1 MTQEKIGFIGPGI
14 MGLPMAINLRKAGHA
29 VCGYGRNPVRTDI
42 WRDAGIDIA
51 MTPAALAAEV
61 DIIFICVS
69 DTPDVEAV
77 IFGENG
83 IVHSARAGSVVVD
96 MSTISA
102 TATRGFAQRLAEKNI
117 AMLDAP
123 VSGGEAGAIAGTLSI
138 MVGGAENVFVR
149 VKPYF
154 ASMGKNIIHVGT
166 NGAGQVAKSC
176 NQIVVA
182 VTIEAVAEAML
193 LAEASGVDGAKVR
206 EALLGGFAGSKILEV
221 HGNRMLNNDYN
232 PGFKTAL
239 HRKDMGIV
247 LETAQALG
255 VMLPGAI
262 LATGHLDAV
271 LAAGEGEQDSSAIF
285 KALKRAQDKNPA
297 RKIAGA

>member
-1 MTQEKIGFIGPGI
+1 
-14 MGLPMAINLRKAGHA
+14 
-29 VCGYGRNPVRTDI
+29 
-42 WRDAGIDIA
+42 
-51 MTPAALAAEV
+51 
-61 DIIFICVS
+61 
-69 DTPDVEAV
+69 
-77 IFGENG
+77 
-83 IVHSARAGSVVVD
+83 
-96 MSTISA
+96 
-102 TATRGFAQRLAEKNI
+102 
-117 AMLDAP
+117 
-123 VSGGEAGAIAGTLSI
+123 
-138 MVGGAENVFVR
+138 
-149 VKPYF
+149 
-154 ASMGKNIIHVGT
+154 MGKNIIHVGT

-193 LAEASGVDGAKVR
+193 LAEASGIDGAKVR

-285 KALKRAQDKNPA
+285 KALKREQDKNPA